1 MRKASLRHRYKH
13 LTRVLANVLKPDI
26 GAAFARRSV
35 GVRLEHNHP
44 EWACRVGVMIDKGHG
59 GSGVVGAAV
68 SSDVPRGALAPAV
81 RD

>member
-1 MRKASLRHRYKH
+1 MRRASLRHRYKH

-44 EWACRVGVMIDKGHG
+44 EWHVEFATLI
-59 GSGVVGAAV
+59 S
-68 SSDVPRGALAPAV
+68 PLAFV
-81 RD
+81 